1 MPSNGAT
8 VRRELIR
15 LAMRRQRA
23 GSGSM
28 LSFLLERTCETM
40 WPDVSIILEGT
51 QWAVVGAVATR
62 LYMPERAT
70 LDLDVAVLATDNAGV
85 RRRLAEAGWQFSG
98 ELSIGG
104 STWTSSDGSVVDVL
118 ELTQPWAAEALE
130 QAARNRDG
138 QGLPVLPLPYL
149 VLMKFDASR
158 VQDIADITRMLGL
171 ASQSDLE
178 AVRRLFARRSAEDQ
192 ADLEALIQLGKLET
206 GTA

>member
-118 ELTQPWAAEALE
+118 ELTQPWASEALE